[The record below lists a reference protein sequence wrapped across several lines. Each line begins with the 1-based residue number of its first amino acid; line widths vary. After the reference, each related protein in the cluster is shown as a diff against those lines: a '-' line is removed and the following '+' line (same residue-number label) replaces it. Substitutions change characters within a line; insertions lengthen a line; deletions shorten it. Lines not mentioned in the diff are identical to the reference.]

1 MAKRLNIRV
10 LVVFVS
16 LCLWCGEAYAVF
28 NEKSFGQTV
37 GVLKEELRQE
47 YRQLQRDRIERQ
59 KGDDLKELQRKNM
72 VEMTRRCNEL
82 ELMLYSQDEG
92 FTFDQTY
99 AMSQVFRQYFSF
111 RSLGKPNYGNIDVLD
126 NGIDRYKRLY
136 SSLTELGKS
145 NHNNLTE
152 EAMADLDTCVYYVS
166 LILGTYQAER
176 RQIRQDS
183 IMYANMR
190 ENLSDAFEYAKT
202 HYSAIQKEIYVT
214 GQDGFLTVV
223 TSLPSY
229 WRQVKRD
236 CGLKYSSTG
245 RVKGSRWRG
254 GHLLTALLWH
264 LVFLGIIV
272 LLSVAVVL
280 VLSHKLKRLQTE
292 RFRMVRPLVTLLD
305 VTILYTVVVFVTSFT
320 LPMLFNGVAVNLML
334 IFMWMLGALLLAIL
348 IGMPAEHARDV
359 FHSFLPVI
367 LLGLFVMMCRMVFV
381 PDRLLNLVIAPVTIV
396 ATLWQLMIVI
406 GLRRKLSGVILT
418 YQWVSFGMMA
428 TSAVSAIVG
437 FIFMALQFQLYW
449 LFQTA
454 FLATIYAL
462 RSLLLYYDSKRM
474 ERRRQKYAAS
484 HSMASTNQKGDFIRI
499 TWLFDLLMQ
508 VVIPVCALLSVVL
521 CVWLAAELFNLGGSF
536 RYLLLKTLL
545 SVGTGDDVMLEVSIF
560 KLVSVGVLFFIFR
573 YLNYLF
579 KSLYRVNKYEK
590 AMRESGQEHI
600 SKNEVNLTLA
610 NNVIGI
616 VFWGLFAIYAV
627 ILLKIPVGALSAIVA
642 GLAAGIGLAM
652 KDVLNN
658 FIYGIQLMSGRVR
671 VGDMIECDGV
681 RGIVTRI
688 AYQSTDIQTIEG
700 PVVSFT
706 NTTLFNLNFKNIT
719 KNTPY
724 EFTKITVGISYN
736 SDIDRVRRL
745 LMKALQGEL
754 EREDAFGR
762 KVLDPEYG
770 IKIAFDEF
778 RESSVQ
784 IAIKQNVRPECQ
796 IGYKTDVK
804 ELVFKLFRENGIE
817 IPFNQ
822 MDVTIKK

>member
-1 MAKRLNIRV
+1 MNKRLNIRG
-10 LVVFVS
+10 LIIFVT
-16 LCLWCGEAYAVF
+16 LCLWCGDAYAVF

-37 GVLKEELRQE
+37 GVLKEELKQE

-59 KGDDLKELQRKNM
+59 KGDDLKEMQRKNM
-72 VEMTRRCNEL
+72 VEMTRRCDEL

-111 RSLGKPNYGNIDVLD
+111 ISLGKPHYGNIDVLD
-126 NGIDRYKRLY
+126 NGIDRYKRLNK
-136 SSLTELGKS
+136 SLRELGS
-145 NHNNLTE
+145 SSHNNLSDE
-152 EAMADLDTCVYYVS
+152 GKADLDTCIYYAS
-166 LILGTYQAER
+166 LIQRYYQAER

-190 ENLSDAFEYAKT
+190 NNLNEAFEYAKS
-202 HYSAIQKEIYVT
+202 HYSIIQKEIYVT

-223 TSLPSY
+223 TTLPSY

-236 CGLKYSSTG
+236 CSLKYSSTG

-272 LLSVAVVL
+272 LLCVVVVV

-305 VTILYTVVVFVTSFT
+305 VTILYTVVVFVSSFS
-320 LPMLFNGVAVNLML
+320 LPMLFNGVSVNLML

-348 IGMPAEHARDV
+348 IGMPAEHAKDI

-367 LLGLFVMMCRMVFV
+367 LLGLFVMLCRMVFV
-381 PDRLLNLVIAPVTIV
+381 PDRLLNMVIAPVTIV

-406 GLRRKLSGVILT
+406 GLRKKLSGVILT

-428 TSAVSAIVG
+428 VSAVSAVIG
-437 FIFMALQFQLYW
+437 YIFMALQFQLYW

-462 RSLLLYYDSKRM
+462 RSLLQYYNSGRM
-474 ERRRQKYAAS
+474 ERRKQKYSAS
-484 HSMASTNQKGDFIRI
+484 HSMATTDQKGDFIRI

-536 RYLLLKTLL
+536 RYLLLKTFL
-545 SVGTGDDVMLEVSIF
+545 SLGTGNDVMLEVSIF

-590 AMRESGQEHI
+590 AMKESGQEHI

-616 VFWGLFAIYAV
+616 LFWGLFAIYAV

-719 KNTPY
+719 KSTPY

-736 SDIDRVRRL
+736 SDIDRVRKL
-745 LMKALQGEL
+745 LTEALKGEL

-762 KVLDPEYG
+762 KVLDPELG

-796 IGYKTDVK
+796 IAYKTDVK

>member
-1 MAKRLNIRV
+1 MRRV
-10 LVVFVS
+10 IGKAVLALLLVWFVS
-16 LCLWCGEAYAVF
+16 AKCLAVF
-28 NEKSFGQTV
+28 DEKSFANTV
-37 GVLKEELRQE
+37 GVLKDELRLE
-47 YRQLQRDRIERQ
+47 YKQIRKDRIEHQ
-59 KGDDLKELQRKNM
+59 KGNDLKEVQRRKM

-99 AMSQVFRQYFSF
+99 VMDQVFKQYFSF
-111 RSLGKPNYGNIDVLD
+111 RSLGQPQYGNMEVLD
-126 NGIDRYKRLY
+126 SEIDRYKRLQN
-136 SSLTELGKS
+136 SLAELVESK
-145 NHNNLTE
+145 HYKLTD
-152 EAMADLDTCVYYVS
+152 EAMADLDTCSYYTS
-166 LILGTYQAER
+166 LIMESYRAER

-190 ENLSDAFEYAKT
+190 ENLGDAFEYAKT
-202 HYSAIQKEIYVT
+202 HYTAIQKEIYET
-214 GQDGFLTVV
+214 GQDGFLTVL

-236 CGLKYSSTG
+236 CMLKYSSTG
-245 RVKGSRWRG
+245 GVRGSRWRG
-254 GHLLTALLWH
+254 SHLLTALLWH
-264 LVFLGIIV
+264 LAFLGIIV
-272 LLSVAVVL
+272 LLSVVVVV
-280 VLSHKLKRLQTE
+280 VLSHKVKRMRTE
-292 RFRMVRPLVTLLD
+292 RFRMVRPLVTLLV
-305 VTILYTVVVFVTSFT
+305 VTVLYTMVVFILSA
-320 LPMLFNGVAVNLML
+320 MISNGVAVNPML

-348 IGMPAEHARDV
+348 IGMPAEHAKTV
-359 FHSFLPVI
+359 FFSFLPVI
-367 LLGLFVMMCRMVFV
+367 LLGLFVMLCRMVFV
-381 PDRLLNLVIAPVTIV
+381 PDHLLNLLIAPVAIV
-396 ATLWQLMIVI
+396 ATLWQLTIVI
-406 GLRRKLSGVILT
+406 GLRSKMSGVILT

-428 TSAVSAIVG
+428 ASAVSATIG
-437 FIFMALQFQLYW
+437 FIFMALQLQLYW

-454 FLATIYAL
+454 FLATIYAIG
-462 RSLLLYYDSKRM
+462 SLLTYYEANGL
-474 ERRRQKYAAS
+474 ERRKKKYEEN
-484 HSMASTNQKGDFIRI
+484 HSMASNDKKGDFIRI
-499 TWLFDLLMQ
+499 TWLYDFVMQ
-508 VVIPVCALLSVVL
+508 AIIPIFALLSVVL

-536 RYLLLKTLL
+536 RFLLFKTFL
-545 SVGTGDDVMLEVSIF
+545 SLGTGDDVMLEVSIF

-590 AMRESGQEHI
+590 AMKESGQGHI

-610 NNVIGI
+610 DNVIGI
-616 VFWGLFAIYAV
+616 LFWGLFAIYAV

-681 RGIVTRI
+681 RGSVTKI
-688 AYQSTDIQTIEG
+688 SYQTTDVQTIGG

-719 KNTPY
+719 KSTPY
-724 EFTKITVGISYN
+724 EFVKIAVGISYS
-736 SDIDRVRRL
+736 SDIDRVRGL
-745 LMKALQGEL
+745 LTEALKGEL

-762 KVLDPEYG
+762 KVIDPEYG

-778 RESSVQ
+778 MESSVR

-796 IGYKTDVK
+796 IAYNAEVK
-804 ELVFKLFRENGIE
+804 ELVFKLFKENGVE

-822 MDVTIKK
+822 QEILIKQNKW